1 MKKPSV
7 EHASFSI
14 ERVYDASPA
23 RVFSAWSNAE
33 AKLRWFFC
41 DDSWRLNEHD
51 FDFRVGGRERLS
63 VSPPGGQ
70 QHIMDAHYQDI
81 IEGHRIIYNYAMYVG
96 ESRIS
101 VSLATVTLEPSGR
114 GTKLLFT
121 EQGAFLDGLASAA
134 EREEGTRLGLENLA
148 AELMR

>member
-70 QHIMDAHYQDI
+70 QHI
-81 IEGHRIIYNYAMYVG
+81 IYNYAMYVG